1 MPPLRPFRRLPAL
14 GCALLLALSLAGCTE
29 RGGGLRSSAP
39 RPPRHVFLVTVDT
52 LRADHL
58 SGYGYPRATS
68 PELDRLAGTGVQF
81 ERAIAQWPKT
91 GPSFASMFTGRYPQ
105 STGLT
110 YRAALNLPPELETLP
125 EFFKAQG
132 FTTLGVVSN
141 AVLAASFGWNAG
153 FDEYVETWG
162 GGEHPE
168 DPVAFRHLL
177 SADRVNELALPL
189 LDRHAGARTRGKA
202 ERLFVWLH
210 YSDPHAPYI
219 LPPGMANPFLGDPH
233 DRRGTKV
240 DLTGTTGKQIGA
252 EDDLAFYVAQYDA
265 NVLVTDRAIAA
276 ALAHAKK
283 LGLLD
288 DALVVFTADHG
299 ESLGEHGLLFEHG
312 PLPYNTTAHV
322 PLFFVR
328 PGAVPAGRRIAR
340 PVELVDL
347 YPTLR
352 DLVAPG
358 AAIPGLEGETLVP
371 FLGAAEPAADQA
383 ARFERAFSE
392 AGSRWNQGYFTSVQ
406 EQTWKLVFRRP
417 GRKAANRPVRYELY
431 DLAADPLETRD
442 LAEQHPEELRR
453 LRGHL
458 LGWMKEGAGAA
469 PQGEESEEQLKA
481 LKALGYVK

>member
-1 MPPLRPFRRLPAL
+1 MPIPSPARFL
-14 GCALLLALSLAGCTE
+14 SAPACALLLGLLAAGC
-29 RGGGLRSSAP
+29 AP
-39 RPPRHVFLVTVDT
+39 DEPAPSRPPRHVFLVTVDT
-52 LRADHL
+52 LRADHM

-68 PELDRLAGTGVQF
+68 PALDNLGASGVLF
-81 ERAIAQWPKT
+81 ERAVAQWPKT

-105 STGLT
+105 STGLS
-110 YRAALNLPPELETLP
+110 YRAALTIPPELLTLP
-125 EFFKAQG
+125 EFFQAQG
-132 FTTLGVVSN
+132 FTTLGLVSN
-141 AVLAASFGWNAG
+141 AVLAARFGWNTG
-153 FDEYVETWG
+153 FDEFVETWG

-189 LDRHAGARTRGKA
+189 LDRYAAQAREEDG

-210 YSDPHAPYI
+210 YSDPHAPYL
-219 LPPGMANPFLGDPH
+219 LPAGVANPFLGDAL
-233 DRRGTKV
+233 DRRGTKI
-240 DLTGTTGKQIGA
+240 DLTGTTGKQLGT
-252 EDDLAFYVAQYDA
+252 EDDLAYYVAQYDA

-276 ALAHAKK
+276 ALAHARE

-288 DALVVFTADHG
+288 DALIVFTADHG

-322 PLFFVR
+322 PLFVVR
-328 PGAVPAGRRIAR
+328 PGAVPAGRRVER

-358 AAIPGLEGETLVP
+358 VEVAGLEGKTLLP
-371 FLGAAEPAADQA
+371 FLGLAEPAAEQA
-383 ARFERAFSE
+383 GRFERAFSE

-417 GRKAANRPVRYELY
+417 GRKAAGKPVRYELY
-431 DLAADPLETRD
+431 DLAADPLETTD
-442 LAEQHPEELRR
+442 LAERNPEELRR

-481 LKALGYVK
+481 LRALGYVK